1 MPSSVKSFRVHVL
14 LAGWLCVLLLIAGRP
29 VPVAH
34 AASVQTDFEHL
45 VRDVGAAASVVPYDH
60 RRSAPASPWTTGVS
74 GSAVEV
80 PDRDYVDRLYGNEDP
95 PDYLYVPR
103 LHLARRIATDGFVSG
118 FLSQDPE
125 NDLRIVGGTLGGSF
139 RPIGPGPLW
148 LTLRA
153 VGTRTSAQRD
163 YVIQGVTVEDFRVRT
178 YGADGIL
185 AYDGAISPYFG
196 YGVLAVEG
204 DARARSGAVTLRE
217 VTATE
222 DRGFAGVSTRISSVL
237 LSLQVDAG
245 SVWTLTAG
253 LSVVF

>member
-1 MPSSVKSFRVHVL
+1 MRFGLPRLILSGGLCVVL
-14 LAGWLCVLLLIAGRP
+14 LVAGDV
-29 VPVAH
+29 VAPGH
-34 AASVQTDFEHL
+34 AASVQTDFHHF
-45 VRDVGAAASVVPYDH
+45 VSDVGVAASVVPYDH
-60 RRSAPASPWTTGVS
+60 RRSAPASPWSTGVS
-74 GSAVEV
+74 GSAVKV
-80 PDRDYVDRLYGNEDP
+80 PDRGYVDRLYGNEDP

-103 LHLARRIATDGFVSG
+103 VHLARRLGTDILASG

-125 NDLRIVGGTLGGSF
+125 NDLRIVGGTLGWSF
-139 RPIGPGPLW
+139 RPAARGFPRF
-148 LTLRA
+148 TLRA

-185 AYDGAISPYFG
+185 AYDGTISPYFG
-196 YGVLAVEG
+196 YGVLEVEG
-204 DARARSGAVTLRE
+204 DATARTGAVTLRE

-222 DRGFAGVSTRISSVL
+222 DRGFAGISTRMSSVR

-245 SVWTLTAG
+245 SVWILTAG